1 MTMKRFAFLAA
12 RPSTAADIR
21 EDEWDA
27 VKRFGNLSDDDMVY
41 FSLEDRP
48 HIDPTEYAGIFVS
61 GSQYGFVDE
70 HDIKT
75 PEQIA
80 TEEVLFAVNDIVL
93 EHDIPY
99 LGLCYGHQSL
109 AVSLN
114 EELTGDYFEEL
125 TTVHIEVTE
134 EGKKDPILGAS
145 QTPSRRF
152 WVTPSQSASCL
163 VTRWCWRRRRTVPC
177 RRSGIATTF
186 MAFSSTPKSMWNPWR
201 FASITTTA
209 ANISRRVSLMWF
221 ALAHRAS
228 IIRQQRTLS
237 AVSLTRTVIAQPK
250 AHHEI
255 RKIATIDSRH
265 RMGTPAY

>member
-1 MTMKRFAFLAA
+1 MRLGYSMTMKRFAFLAA

-21 EDEWDA
+21 EDEWEA

-48 HIDPTEYAGIFVS
+48 RIDPTEYAGIFVS

-125 TTVHIEVTE
+125 TTVQIEVTE
-134 EGKKDPILGAS
+134 EGKKDPIFGRLPDSFPAILGHAESIGVVPRDTVVLASSPNCPVQAIRHRNNVYGVQFHPEIDVESLEIRLDYYNGSKYFAPGELDVVRARTSGFDYSSATDIIRGFVDTYRDRSTEGAS
-145 QTPSRRF
+145 
-152 WVTPSQSASCL
+152 
-163 VTRWCWRRRRTVPC
+163 
-177 RRSGIATTF
+177 
-186 MAFSSTPKSMWNPWR
+186 
-201 FASITTTA
+201 
-209 ANISRRVSLMWF
+209 
-221 ALAHRAS
+221 
-228 IIRQQRTLS
+228 
-237 AVSLTRTVIAQPK
+237 
-250 AHHEI
+250 
-255 RKIATIDSRH
+255 
-265 RMGTPAY
+265 